1 MLRVW
6 KLFPLKF
13 SPRAYDVEN
22 LVYPRI
28 PWFVNTV
35 WMIQYSKD
43 FLNYGWSFHE
53 LPMWPMVLITDKSIG
68 MRFTWKWSGQM
79 RNVIWSLSEGSLIH
93 SGRRRVFT
101 FLRNGGWW
109 DVVLKVL
116 CEKAHSLHQLRTGS
130 LDGVL
135 SSGGKTEVFQPHS
148 SSLWTEA
155 RALCRQ
161 QYQNRIPGTAIQMTQ
176 RWWSNTDLF

>member
-1 MLRVW
+1 MLSQRENFRKEFIWMLRVW

-68 MRFTWKWSGQM
+68 MGFLKMEWTDEKCNLKWREFDTQREKG
-79 RNVIWSLSEGSLIH
+79 IL
-93 SGRRRVFT
+93 T

-116 CEKAHSLHQLRTGS
+116 CERAHSLHQLRTGKWMGS
-130 LDGVL
+130 KFWWQDRSV
-135 SSGGKTEVFQPHS
+135 SAHS
-148 SSLWTEA
+148 SSLWTEW
-155 RALCRQ
+155 ALCRQ
-161 QYQNRIPGTAIQMTQ
+161 HYPK
-176 RWWSNTDLF
+176 